1 MGSGKT
7 TVVRVLAEGL
17 GYELVAENFSD
28 NVFLPRFYKDMK
40 RWAFHSQTFFLMEKL
55 GQLKELALS
64 ADTPRATPGVF
75 CHSTEKIRQLKEIS
89 CLFSRHLRKAGL
101 ATGIVQDTPIEQD
114 VYSYAKTLKLQ
125 GKMHPEEY
133 RLYKRIY
140 RLSLESLPVPDYY
153 IYLKTDIKNIV
164 KRIEARRREY
174 EKSVPLSYLKLLEK
188 TNETW
193 LARIPAGK
201 KIVVE
206 TDRLDFSRDKGAQ
219 KCLVEEVMGKVA
231 SRKGRESFRPACPP

>member
-1 MGSGKT
+1 
-7 TVVRVLAEGL
+7 
-17 GYELVAENFSD
+17 
-28 NVFLPRFYKDMK
+28 
-40 RWAFHSQTFFLMEKL
+40 
-55 GQLKELALS
+55 
-64 ADTPRATPGVF
+64 
-75 CHSTEKIRQLKEIS
+75 
-89 CLFSRHLRKAGL
+89 
-101 ATGIVQDTPIEQD
+101 
-114 VYSYAKTLKLQ
+114 
-125 GKMHPEEY
+125 
-133 RLYKRIY
+133 
-140 RLSLESLPVPDYY
+140 LESLPVPDYY